1 MYLFTIDGIWQG
13 SCCEGNQFYLRG
25 WPLGVWMCSRW
36 VDGQHKLK
44 LSLFYFVVGGGHKGG
59 GLDME
64 NLGGECDWGIGFEI
78 PKE

>member
-1 MYLFTIDGIWQG
+1 
-13 SCCEGNQFYLRG
+13 
-25 WPLGVWMCSRW
+25 
-36 VDGQHKLK
+36 LK